1 MKNRLKAATIAAFAV
16 ALPGSAM
23 ALPATAT
30 VDLNVR
36 SGPGPQYEIIGAINA
51 NNSVEVIGCLPNSF
65 WCQVDAGAGQGWAYG
80 KYLTASVS
88 GDQVVI
94 VDSRDRLDVP
104 QAEFEVSGGTAAGAA
119 TGAVAG
125 AIIGG
130 PVGAAVGGIAGAAV
144 GTIADPPDRVR
155 TYVVENRH
163 DPVLLEGEVVVGAQ
177 VPETVELYTVPDY
190 EYRYVY
196 VNQQPVL
203 VDPGSRRIV
212 YVYR

>member
-1 MKNRLKAATIAAFAV
+1 MKKGMIAATMTAFAV
-16 ALPGSAM
+16 ALPGSALAM
-23 ALPATAT
+23 PATAT

-36 SGPGPQYEIIGAINA
+36 SGPGPQYEIIGAIGA
-51 NNSVEVIGCLPNSF
+51 NDSVEVTGCLPSSF
-65 WCQVDAGAGQGWAYG
+65 WCQVNAGAGNGWAYG

-94 VDSRDRLDVP
+94 VDSRDRLEVP

-130 PVGAAVGGIAGAAV
+130 PVGAAIGGVAGAAA

-155 TYVVENRH
+155 AYVVENRY

-177 VPETVELYTVPDY
+177 VPETVELRTIPDY

-196 VNQQPVL
+196 LNQQPVL
-203 VDPGSRRIV
+203 VDPGSRQIV